1 MPESLFGGR
10 ESSPRDLRNRARRFH
25 SARWAVSDSGKEER
39 APREGEGRKAFA
51 GCLHLKV
58 CWARERLFRGLA
70 SAPATSRPQLAGPS
84 LRGSPSRGAAQKK
97 KKDFYT
103 TNCIWTIGIIPLL
116 SAYLLFNLCL
126 DLPPSRTSELELFLC
141 AP

>member
-84 LRGSPSRGAAQKK
+84 LRGSPSRGAAPRAAPHLGL
-97 KKDFYT
+97 T
-103 TNCIWTIGIIPLL
+103 SVLL
-116 SAYLLFNLCL
+116 S
-126 DLPPSRTSELELFLC
+126 PPRARPLSLTL
-141 AP
+141 